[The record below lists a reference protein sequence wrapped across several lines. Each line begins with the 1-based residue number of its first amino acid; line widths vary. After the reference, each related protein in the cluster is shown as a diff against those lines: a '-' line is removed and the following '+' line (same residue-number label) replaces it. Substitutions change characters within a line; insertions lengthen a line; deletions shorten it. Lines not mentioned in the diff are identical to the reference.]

1 MNISTLLRLFSHL
14 LIPSHTSCQ
23 PSYQQTLV
31 RTSLG
36 MVTGAGA
43 KPLLT
48 ATGLA
53 TAKLRK
59 LWELADIDKD
69 GCLDLEEF
77 VVAMFLADACISGGC
92 FFLFHFLLFFL
103 YFFFSSLVFSLQH
116 SIEHYIY
123 SFSSCPNHV
132 S

>member
-1 MNISTLLRLFSHL
+1 
-14 LIPSHTSCQ
+14 
-23 PSYQQTLV
+23 
-31 RTSLG
+31 

-92 FFLFHFLLFFL
+92 FFLFHLILFFL
-103 YFFFSSLVFSLQH
+103 YFIFSSLVFSPQH
-116 SIEHYIY
+116 SIEH
-123 SFSSCPNHV
+123 
-132 S
+132 